1 MLTWDTGAK
10 DEFGAFHAPPN
21 GVLAHGIQPEIF
33 WRVEIQ
39 CTVGR
44 HLGEPALDGVAVGN
58 HPTAG
63 FYPVIK
69 LWLLGCQKALIA
81 AALHQNAR
89 VMGQLNCSQVVHVD
103 GSHMVVGGI
112 DGALGERQDGYCHT
126 CSQRMSGATTVR
138 APESKSTMAVWTGIR
153 YSSDTLSSVS
163 G

>member
-1 MLTWDTGAK
+1 WDTGAK

-69 LWLLGCQKALIA
+69 LWLLGCQQALIA
-81 AALHQNAR
+81 AARHQYPR
-89 VMGQLNCSQVVHVD
+89 VMGQLGGTRSYTSLVRTWSSVVSTGRWV
-103 GSHMVVGGI
+103 S
-112 DGALGERQDGYCHT
+112 A
-126 CSQRMSGATTVR
+126 RMRTVIR
-138 APESKSTMAVWTGIR
+138 APKVCRAPPR
-153 YSSDTLSSVS
+153 S
-163 G
+163 GGPNQSRPWRCE